1 MVAAR
6 LGEPDPNPPVCQCPP
21 ILFSRPML
29 TTTDRQIIDFE
40 RSWWLLP
47 GPKEMTMTDVL
58 GLDPA
63 DYYARLRVLLDSG
76 EADRYDPLTV
86 RRLRRFISG
95 GT

>member
-1 MVAAR
+1 
-6 LGEPDPNPPVCQCPP
+6 
-21 ILFSRPML
+21 ML

-47 GPKEMTMTDVL
+47 GPKDLTMTDVL
-58 GLDPA
+58 GLEPA

-76 EADRYDPLTV
+76 EADCYDPLTV

>member
-1 MVAAR
+1 
-6 LGEPDPNPPVCQCPP
+6 
-21 ILFSRPML
+21 ML

-47 GPKEMTMTDVL
+47 GPKDLAITDVL

-95 GT
+95 GA

>member
-1 MVAAR
+1 M
-6 LGEPDPNPPVCQCPP
+6 
-21 ILFSRPML
+21 
-29 TTTDRQIIDFE
+29 
-40 RSWWLLP
+40 P
-47 GPKEMTMTDVL
+47 GPKDLTMTDVL

-76 EADRYDPLTV
+76 EADHYDPLTV

>member
-1 MVAAR
+1 
-6 LGEPDPNPPVCQCPP
+6 
-21 ILFSRPML
+21 ML

-47 GPKEMTMTDVL
+47 GPKELTMRDVL

-86 RRLRRFISG
+86 RRLRRFIDG
-95 GT
+95 GN

>member
-1 MVAAR
+1 
-6 LGEPDPNPPVCQCPP
+6 
-21 ILFSRPML
+21 ML

-47 GPKEMTMTDVL
+47 GPKDSTITDVL